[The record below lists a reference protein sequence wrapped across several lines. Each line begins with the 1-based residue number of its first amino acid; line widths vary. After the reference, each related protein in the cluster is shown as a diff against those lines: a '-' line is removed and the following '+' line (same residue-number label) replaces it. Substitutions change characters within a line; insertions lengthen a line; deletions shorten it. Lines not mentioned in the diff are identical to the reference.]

1 MKTSLSLLCS
11 LLLSVPM
18 LASATPVASSVVVD
32 RLIGQ
37 VKLGNSGNATEL
49 AELKRLTGDDT
60 LVLNSKINV
69 NSSNTAKAV
78 DGLASA
84 WFLTDLAGPGYF
96 ALKFGTGNS
105 NSANTFY
112 FENLGDLTQLVWTN
126 SQVNNLTGD
135 CGKGNCNIGRLS
147 HYITA
152 PAKAKPPVEENP
164 GGGTGGTGGSTGNDG
179 GTGGGSG
186 TGGGTGTGTGGGSG
200 TGTGGGAGTGTGQ
213 DPLVPD
219 PGQTGGNGGNGG
231 SHEQEQPPQS
241 GQDGAAEVPEPGSL
255 ALLGMGLLA
264 VAGARRRRSSGAQ
277 RA

>member
-1 MKTSLSLLCS
+1 MKTSRSLLCS

-60 LVLNSKINV
+60 LVLSSKINV
-69 NSSNTAKAV
+69 NSSNTAQAV

-105 NSANTFY
+105 SSANIFY
-112 FENLGDLTQLVWTN
+112 FENLGDLTQLMWTN
-126 SQVNNLTGD
+126 SQVNKLTGD

-152 PAKAKPPVEENP
+152 PAKAKPPVVDNP
-164 GGGTGGTGGSTGNDG
+164 GG

-219 PGQTGGNGGNGG
+219 PGQTGGNGG
-231 SHEQEQPPQS
+231 SHEQPPQGGQD

-255 ALLGMGLLA
+255 ALLGLGLLA
-264 VAGARRRRSSGAQ
+264 VAGVRRRRSSGAQ